1 MKTRLFGVLF
11 GVNLFIA
18 MIELALGMKL
28 EMWQLVITVMMGL
41 MFFKSLSE
49 QKAREEKIGQ
59 IYSSYDPKT
68 YQAPTKY
75 HDM

>member
-1 MKTRLFGVLF
+1 MRIKLFGVLF
-11 GVNLFIA
+11 GLNLFIA

-68 YQAPTKY
+68 YVAPSKY

>member
-68 YQAPTKY
+68 YEAPSKY

>member
-1 MKTRLFGVLF
+1 MKTKAFGGLFGL
-11 GVNLFIA
+11 NLFLVL
-18 MIELALGMKL
+18 IELAIGMPVAL
-28 EMWQLVITVMMGL
+28 WQVVITVMMGL
-41 MFFKSLSE
+41 MFFKSMSE
-49 QKAREEKIGQ
+49 AKAREEKIGQ

>member
-28 EMWQLVITVMMGL
+28 EMWQPVITGMMGL

-49 QKAREEKIGQ
+49 KKARDEKIGQ

>member
-28 EMWQLVITVMMGL
+28 EMWQPVITGMMGL

-68 YQAPTKY
+68 YEAPTKY

>member
-1 MKTRLFGVLF
+1 MKIKLFGVLF
-11 GVNLFIA
+11 GLNLFIA

-28 EMWQLVITVMMGL
+28 EMWQLVITGFMGL

-49 QKAREEKIGQ
+49 KKARDEKIGQ
-59 IYSSYDPKT
+59 IYSSFDPKT